1 MRRRG
6 DSKTKAKQNMTA
18 GARAGVITDT
28 GFIEGDRCTNNC
40 CCEEKQSNWSLV
52 ASMWRG
58 GGRYVSKSFPLQW
71 SWPIHDAC
79 CCFTVFEHIT
89 KKRAGSAG
97 SFLSP
102 AMANTIVTTDT
113 EVKHKTGLCHTN
125 VLPSKLQG
133 IKKKTTNP
141 PSRKTTYTSCQ
152 V

>member
-1 MRRRG
+1 MSARVFPSSEAGQYTMRAAALR
-6 DSKTKAKQNMTA
+6 
-18 GARAGVITDT
+18 
-28 GFIEGDRCTNNC
+28 
-40 CCEEKQSNWSLV
+40 SLNT
-52 ASMWRG
+52 
-58 GGRYVSKSFPLQW
+58 LQ
-71 SWPIHDAC
+71 
-79 CCFTVFEHIT
+79 
-89 KKRAGSAG
+89 KRAGSAG